1 MSPHAASDLCVRS
14 LSLSTIHKVV
24 QFLQVLQRNSN
35 VRLSKLVPSLHIL
48 HVKPWVTLYL
58 EFLSKPI
65 TWEQTMETIRSRR
78 IISYHRGLWKQQ
90 EKSMYPKVIFFLR
103 DTHFSTIFQASVTGY
118 ATPLYRFS
126 ISIIVYRK

>member
-1 MSPHAASDLCVRS
+1 MSPHAASDLCVCS

-35 VRLSKLVPSLHIL
+35 VRLLKLVPSLHIL

-65 TWEQTMETIRSRR
+65 TWEQTMETIDLDVSYPITGACENSRKKVCTPR
-78 IISYHRGLWKQQ
+78 LSFFCEILTFQLFFKPLWLDMLRHYKD
-90 EKSMYPKVIFFLR
+90 FL
-103 DTHFSTIFQASVTGY
+103 SA
-118 ATPLYRFS
+118 L
-126 ISIIVYRK
+126 